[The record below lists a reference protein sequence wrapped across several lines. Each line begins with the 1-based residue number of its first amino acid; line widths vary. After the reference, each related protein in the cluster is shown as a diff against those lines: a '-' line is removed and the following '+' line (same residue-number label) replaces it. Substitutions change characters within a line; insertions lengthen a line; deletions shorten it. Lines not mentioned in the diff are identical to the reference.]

1 MIPTSLSILVEKQ
14 SGNVHRSNL
23 SAVEFALTE
32 LKIPLDSE
40 FAKFFLTYTITLY
53 KSSVSAEQLC
63 DIADPTPEIAFGTRY
78 VHDVWELP
86 EQYICISSIQGEG
99 AYLYDVKTGKV
110 WDFDL
115 ASREAFVSGLQ
126 RENWNSFYDFMIWYL
141 SDTSS
146 VS

>member
-23 SAVEFALTE
+23 SAVEFALKD

-53 KSSVSAEQLC
+53 KSAVSEEQLC

-126 RENWNSFYDFMIWYL
+126 RANWNSFYDFMIWYL
-141 SDTSS
+141 SDASS

>member
-1 MIPTSLSILVEKQ
+1 MIPTLLSILVEKQ
-14 SGNVHRSNL
+14 SGNVHRSNFF
-23 SAVEFALTE
+23 AAEFALTD

-40 FAKFFLTYTITLY
+40 IAKFFLHYTITLY
-53 KSSVSAEQLC
+53 KSAVSEEQLC
-63 DIADPTPEIAFGTRY
+63 DIADPTPEIALGTKY

-115 ASREAFVSGLQ
+115 ASREAFISGRQ
-126 RENWNSFYDFMIWYL
+126 QAKWNSFYDFMMWYL
-141 SDTSS
+141 SDTSA